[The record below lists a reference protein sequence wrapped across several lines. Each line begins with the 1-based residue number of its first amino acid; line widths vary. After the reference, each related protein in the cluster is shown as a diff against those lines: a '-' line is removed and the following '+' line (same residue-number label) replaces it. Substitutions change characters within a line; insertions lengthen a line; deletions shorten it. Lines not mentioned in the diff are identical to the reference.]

1 MVAIRETCFFG
12 SRWCSSSIYP
22 KQEQTGHVNQLT
34 RPFGFNSTQQTYE
47 QPETHL
53 KQHLHEERP
62 SVNKTTR
69 AKRDFIHLEMLLVL
83 IRRLSAAWDRT
94 TGAHVWAWLVPAVI
108 KSGYGPRRPTTETQ
122 FHIEVCTFNMTY
134 ALLLSLFF
142 HLFHPPHTSTS
153 KHSVYIRKG
162 EISPFTLVYWA
173 QQIIFLVYMRSAGTG
188 DCWID
193 VLLFGLRLVLRGQ
206 VARHRSHSCG
216 PLCYRSVHLPAWAFP
231 THTDSLPAAL
241 SPSWSLTF
249 PFCACYISHQGAF
262 KRERTST

>member
-1 MVAIRETCFFG
+1 
-12 SRWCSSSIYP
+12 
-22 KQEQTGHVNQLT
+22 
-34 RPFGFNSTQQTYE
+34 
-47 QPETHL
+47 
-53 KQHLHEERP
+53 
-62 SVNKTTR
+62 
-69 AKRDFIHLEMLLVL
+69 
-83 IRRLSAAWDRT
+83 
-94 TGAHVWAWLVPAVI
+94 
-108 KSGYGPRRPTTETQ
+108 
-122 FHIEVCTFNMTY
+122 MTY

-206 VARHRSHSCG
+206 VARHRSRSCG
-216 PLCYRSVHLPAWAFP
+216 PLWYRSVHLPGWAFP
-231 THTDSLPAAL
+231 THTDSLPTAL

-262 KRERTST
+262 KRELKREFIELHSWFICAFVHDCKCERTSVGRDFWEILDV

>member
-53 KQHLHEERP
+53 KQHLHKERP
-62 SVNKTTR
+62 TVNKTTR

-108 KSGYGPRRPTTETQ
+108 KSGYGPRRPTAETQ
-122 FHIEVCTFNMTY
+122 FHIEICKHLTWHMLCSSLYSSTY
-134 ALLLSLFF
+134 STR
-142 HLFHPPHTSTS
+142 HIRPHPNT
-153 KHSVYIRKG
+153 V
-162 EISPFTLVYWA
+162 FT
-173 QQIIFLVYMRSAGTG
+173 
-188 DCWID
+188 
-193 VLLFGLRLVLRGQ
+193 
-206 VARHRSHSCG
+206 
-216 PLCYRSVHLPAWAFP
+216 
-231 THTDSLPAAL
+231 
-241 SPSWSLTF
+241 
-249 PFCACYISHQGAF
+249 
-262 KRERTST
+262 